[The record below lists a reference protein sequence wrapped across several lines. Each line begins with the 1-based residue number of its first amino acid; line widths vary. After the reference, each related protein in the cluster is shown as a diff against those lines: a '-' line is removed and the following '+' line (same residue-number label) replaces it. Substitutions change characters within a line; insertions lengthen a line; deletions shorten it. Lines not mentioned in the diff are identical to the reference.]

1 MLKEWTQ
8 WLVKLFKLVPDTFC
22 WLLLRKKKLTEGQIY
37 LSSIL
42 DISVLLWGEGNE
54 YIRWRIYSSF
64 ILWDT
69 KVFYRTTDEYVR
81 HYWSHTPWLKISF
94 LKPIESEKSH
104 GIGVHGAKVPPS
116 WGKTAEN
123 TSVANVLMPN
133 FNCCNTFLS
142 SWVDKVTTGT
152 YSFILVIANAVV
164 WFAAALDITQL
175 LDKVRLRLMSQLING
190 ISRVLLKLLKD
201 LNDTIISTFLVLS
214 PLALLVIFCLN
225 LNEAILQWKLLI
237 TSSSFKDG

>member
-42 DISVLLWGEGNE
+42 DINVLLWGEGNE

-94 LKPIESEKSH
+94 LKPIESEKSY
-104 GIGVHGAKVPPS
+104 GIGVHGAKV
-116 WGKTAEN
+116 
-123 TSVANVLMPN
+123 VIPN

-175 LDKVRLRLMSQLING
+175 LDKVRLRLISQLING